1 MIFPLSSPGLIDQ
14 AVHTLPRHEVLWLEP
29 PSSLDPMA
37 ATQAEPPVPEASGPV
52 DPGASADMEHG
63 GPPPPQSLQ
72 NGEKNN
78 KPPSGPP
85 TPGGPPPGPDMNVG
99 PKGKLG
105 WKWDDCW
112 EFL

>member
-1 MIFPLSSPGLIDQ
+1 
-14 AVHTLPRHEVLWLEP
+14 
-29 PSSLDPMA
+29 MA

-105 WKWDDCW
+105 WK
-112 EFL
+112 